1 MTQTPAADV
10 SVRPARAEDALAV
23 GSVMLSAWR
32 RQYADVL
39 PKQALD
45 QLSPL
50 AVADDWKRSI
60 TSPPT
65 PRHAVLVAT
74 EGAAIVGYAV
84 AAPAGDAGATAGTV
98 GEIVDLVVDPDR
110 TRAGHGSRLLAAS
123 IDHLQR
129 HGYAEAITW
138 AGEKDRIR
146 LRFLQSAGFAE
157 DGGSRTMDSGPGTAS
172 LRQVR
177 LGASIAAG

>member
-1 MTQTPAADV
+1 MTDLTPSADV
-10 SVRPARAEDALAV
+10 SVRPARGEDALSV
-23 GSVMLSAWR
+23 GAVMLASWR

-60 TSPPT
+60 TAPPT
-65 PRHAVLVAT
+65 PLHVVLVAT
-74 EGAAIVGYAV
+74 EGAAVVGYAV
-84 AAPAGDAGATAGTV
+84 AAPAGESSATAGTV
-98 GEIVDLVVDPDR
+98 GEIVDLVIDPDH

-123 IDHLQR
+123 IDHLRR
-129 HGYAEAITW
+129 HGYSEAIAW
-138 AGEKDRIR
+138 SGEKDRIR
-146 LRFLQSAGFAE
+146 LRFLESAGFAD
-157 DGGSRTMDSGPGTAS
+157 DGGSRTMDSGPGTAA

-177 LGASIAAG
+177 LGASLA

>member
-1 MTQTPAADV
+1 MSLTPAADV

-23 GSVMLSAWR
+23 GSVMLAAWR

-60 TSPPT
+60 TAPPT

-123 IDHLQR
+123 IDHLR
-129 HGYAEAITW
+129 NHGYAEVITW
-138 AGEKDRIR
+138 SGDKDRIR
-146 LRFLQSAGFAE
+146 LRFLESAGFAE

-177 LGASIAAG
+177 LGASIAAD